1 MWTLQIQD
9 SNGTRT
15 QTFGVSKVKIGRDA
29 DCDVRLSGW
38 RIGGKHAE
46 LFASNNQGFLRDLG
60 SSSGTLVNGKAATT
74 HGPLKPTDKIQIGG
88 YSFTAT
94 WETESARAPA
104 PAPARFANPE
114 ITSPLDPE
122 PEYQAPHA
130 APQYAPAHAGSHGA
144 ANATQYAPLHAVP
157 HAPSHAP
164 SHVPSHA
171 TQYAPPHAVPNAP
184 SHASHAASH
193 APSHATQYAPSYAAS
208 HAAAHGAPHAA
219 SHAAPH
225 APSPRP
231 APEAARPV
239 QDESFTWRRVLHD
252 RLLESFDV
260 RRVDVH
266 RMGDAE
272 LRARTEQLIAEL
284 IERMPEI
291 PKHIDRSVLIGAVRD
306 EAIGLG
312 LLEPLLADASVTE
325 IMVNRADEVFVE
337 RGGQL
342 ERYPVAFTS
351 DRAVTGIIERIVAP
365 IGRRIDESSPMVDAR
380 LKDGSRV
387 NAVIPPLSLKGPS
400 ITIRKFAKKKLGSDD
415 LLRFGSANR
424 EMIEFMRVVVEH
436 RKNVVISG
444 GTGSGKTTLLN
455 ILSNFIPRG
464 ERIVTI
470 EDAAELQLHHPNLVS
485 LESRPANIE
494 GKGQIAIR
502 DLVRNSLRMRPDRI
516 VVGECRGGEAL
527 DMLQAMNTGHDGSLT
542 TAHANNPRDMLAR
555 LETMVLM
562 AGLDLPVSAI
572 REQIASAIDIVVQ
585 QTRFSCGTRKVTHI
599 CEVTGVESGRIQ
611 LQNIFEFRQ
620 TGIDANGKTQ
630 GHFTGCG
637 FVPEFYESLRRIG
650 VPLDLSI
657 FDPRESVGAVA

>member
-1 MWTLQIQD
+1 MWTLQIQE
-9 SNGTRT
+9 SNGQRT
-15 QTFGVSKVKIGRDA
+15 QTFGVSKVRIGRDA
-29 DCDVRLSGW
+29 DCDLKLSGW

-46 LFASNNQGFLRDLG
+46 LFASNDQGFIRDLG
-60 SSSGTLVNGKAATT
+60 SSSGTLVNGRAVTT
-74 HGPLKPTDKIQIGG
+74 HGPLKPTDKVQIGG
-88 YSFTAT
+88 YTFAASWGA
-94 WETESARAPA
+94 EREKAAAAAAP
-104 PAPARFANPE
+104 RFAASAAE
-114 ITSPLDPE
+114 ITSPLEPE
-122 PEYQAPHA
+122 PDYREPHV
-130 APQYAPAHAGSHGA
+130 PAHAGSQAPSH
-144 ANATQYAPLHAVP
+144 ATQYAPLHAVP
-157 HAPSHAP
+157 HTRSPAASHAPAHAAPHAHSHVAPHAPSHAP
-164 SHVPSHA
+164 P
-171 TQYAPPHAVPNAP
+171 
-184 SHASHAASH
+184 
-193 APSHATQYAPSYAAS
+193 
-208 HAAAHGAPHAA
+208 
-219 SHAAPH
+219 
-225 APSPRP
+225 PRP
-231 APEAARPV
+231 APEPAPRPMH
-239 QDESFTWRRVLHD
+239 DESFTWRRVLHD

-291 PKHIDRSVLIGAVRD
+291 PQHIDRSVLIAAVRD

-400 ITIRKFAKKKLGSDD
+400 ITIRKFSKKKLDSSD
-415 LLRFGSANR
+415 LLRFGSASR

-585 QTRFSCGTRKVTHI
+585 QTRFACGTRKVTHI

-620 TGIDANGKTQ
+620 TGIDAAGKTL
-630 GHFTGCG
+630 GHYTGCG

-650 VPLDLSI
+650 VPLDLGI
-657 FDPRESVGAVA
+657 FESRESVGAVA

>member
-1 MWTLQIQD
+1 MWAIQLHD
-9 SNGTRT
+9 GNT
-15 QTFGVSKVKIGRDA
+15 QQLGCGKVKIGRDA
-29 DCDVRLSGW
+29 DCDLKLSGW
-38 RIGGKHAE
+38 RVSGKHAE
-46 LFASNNQGFLRDLG
+46 LFVSNEQGFVRDLG
-60 SSSGTLVNGKAATT
+60 SSNGTMVNGKPITT
-74 HGPLKPTDKIQIGG
+74 HGPLKANDKIQIG
-88 YSFTAT
+88 SHVLTAS
-94 WETESARAPA
+94 WVTEAANPVSPAKSMPEKSAEVTAPLADAAPPAVAVAHTARAAHATPSAHAFPSA
-104 PAPARFANPE
+104 PAAREVA
-114 ITSPLDPE
+114 
-122 PEYQAPHA
+122 
-130 APQYAPAHAGSHGA
+130 
-144 ANATQYAPLHAVP
+144 
-157 HAPSHAP
+157 
-164 SHVPSHA
+164 
-171 TQYAPPHAVPNAP
+171 
-184 SHASHAASH
+184 
-193 APSHATQYAPSYAAS
+193 
-208 HAAAHGAPHAA
+208 
-219 SHAAPH
+219 
-225 APSPRP
+225 APSPM
-231 APEAARPV
+231 
-239 QDESFTWRRVLHD
+239 QDELFGWRRVLHE
-252 RLLESFDV
+252 RLLECFDV

-266 RMGDAE
+266 RMADAE
-272 LRARTEQLIAEL
+272 LRARTEQLIGEL
-284 IERMPEI
+284 IDRMPEI
-291 PKHIDRSVLIGAVRD
+291 PRHIDRAALIAAVRD

-312 LLEPLLADASVTE
+312 LLEPLLADPSITE

-365 IGRRIDESSPMVDAR
+365 IGRRIDESSPMVDGR

-387 NAVIPPLSLKGPS
+387 NAVIPPLALKGPS
-400 ITIRKFAKKKLGSDD
+400 ITIRKFAKRKLEAND
-415 LLRFGSANR
+415 LLRFGSANAP
-424 EMIEFMRVVVEH
+424 MIEFLKVTVEH
-436 RKNVVISG
+436 RKNVIISG

-485 LESRPANIE
+485 MESRPANIE

-572 REQIASAIDIVVQ
+572 REQIASAIDIIVQ
-585 QTRFSCGTRKVTHI
+585 QTRFSCGTRKITHV

-620 TGIDANGKTQ
+620 TGIDQNGKTQ
-630 GHFTGCG
+630 GYYTGCG

-650 VPLDLSI
+650 VPLDLDI
-657 FDPRESVGAVA
+657 FERRDPAGVAA